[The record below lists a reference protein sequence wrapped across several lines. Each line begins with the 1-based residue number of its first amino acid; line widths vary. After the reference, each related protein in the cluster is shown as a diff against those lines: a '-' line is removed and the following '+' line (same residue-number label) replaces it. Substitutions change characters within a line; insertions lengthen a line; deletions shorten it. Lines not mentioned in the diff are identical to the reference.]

1 MDFLVLMAAC
11 DDRATGRVKHGKG
24 VPAFVEPRHRG
35 AADLVRNPLA
45 CLVVERQPHRTMMI
59 ESPPP
64 RSLEQVQDERRE
76 AALVAADLG
85 ACLVMFFIRMSL
97 PGRWIWSGLY
107 NIFAAHACLSLVRNY
122 QIL

>member
-11 DDRATGRVKHGKG
+11 DDRATGCVKHGKG

-45 CLVVERQPHRTMMI
+45 RLFVERQPHRTMMI

-64 RSLEQVQDERRE
+64 KSLEQVQDERRE

-85 ACLVMFFIRMSL
+85 VPCHVFHTDVAPWSL
-97 PGRWIWSGLY
+97 YLERTIQHICSSCKYGSS
-107 NIFAAHACLSLVRNY
+107 A
-122 QIL
+122 